1 MITSLRLGFFEP
13 AVTVSAVSRSRVA
26 SLLGSQ
32 VTVISPSPMPDVG
45 VMLTQLISVG
55 MAALQAPLLDTFTF
69 FVPPAAVKV
78 CPVVSNDMVI
88 SCLPFCLTA
97 MAYVLA
103 PRLPAEVMCR
113 AYR

>member
-13 AVTVSAVSRSRVA
+13 ALTVSAVSRSRVA

-69 FVPPAAVKV
+69 FVPHSRHRYLTP
-78 CPVVSNDMVI
+78 
-88 SCLPFCLTA
+88 LPSS
-97 MAYVLA
+97 
-103 PRLPAEVMCR
+103 
-113 AYR
+113 YRQRQ